1 MSIGGRSLHKKDWLT
16 LAGLAAVP
24 VGAGALGMG
33 PLAGLLGGGQMS
45 AGALGT
51 LGGMGAE
58 QAAILAAQNAG
69 LGMGADVATL
79 GAASGAGGLLGG
91 AGKGLDALLKA
102 QQLMQ
107 LAAGS
112 GQPVMAGGG
121 SPKRRKQ
128 TGSGLDYFE
137 QIYPTG

>member
-33 PLAGLLGGGQMS
+33 PLAGLLGSS
-45 AGALGT
+45 AGAEAATALGI
-51 LGGMGAE
+51 G
-58 QAAILAAQNAG
+58 
-69 LGMGADVATL
+69 L
-79 GAASGAGGLLGG
+79 GAAPGEAAGAFTGLASAAPTGLLGG